1 MKNKES
7 SKIKITVI
15 TGYALVVMVMVIGLL
30 AVYHNLVDF
39 SNKKMKNEDL
49 SGMLIVGNTLSK
61 LYDIESGQ
69 NLFTAESAQ
78 QYFLRYD
85 SIVPE
90 IQQNLDSL
98 QQLSQD
104 PARVSKID
112 TIKFLIDGK
121 KENLQAMAILLDS
134 IGKAPRVNLQIE
146 SRYIPK
152 ELNREITDYLESK
165 NMTTPDRNAND
176 TSVVRGQRRGF
187 LDRVRDVFVASQDS
201 TIVIE
206 SKSVITENDYRLIVD
221 TIIHK
226 VRYSEKL
233 DLERQKQFQLALI
246 RRQAEMS
253 HTNRMLTARID
264 ELLKG
269 IEQEELRKSLQLII
283 DKEHALS
290 GSQNS
295 MLLVSTIALLI
306 ASLFALLFLLD
317 INKSQR
323 YRRQLEVSNKRI
335 TDLLAS
341 REKLMLTISHD
352 IKAPVSSILG
362 YIELMDS
369 RVDEK
374 KRAAWLHNMRLS
386 GEHVMQLVSTLLDFH
401 QLEAGT
407 WQLKESNFN
416 VHHLVQDTVS
426 SFKPLAVHK
435 GLAYVVEN
443 RLREEMTAFGDPY
456 VIRQVMGNIISN
468 AIKYTAK
475 GKIVITAGEE
485 VRDSFN
491 WLILSVSDTGTGI
504 DISDQ
509 QLIFREF
516 HRLEEDAGTNRHIEG
531 TGLGLAIT
539 KGFVDELH
547 GQIHLISEKG
557 EGSEFTVELPLQPEQ
572 KGDDNVTG
580 EHAAD
585 PEDITVL
592 LVDDDPVQL
601 MMLSE
606 MLHRKKINCVVESNP
621 DNVMNLLSERA
632 FDMLF
637 LDIQMPRINGMA
649 LAEKVRRMHE
659 GKEMP
664 VIALS
669 ARSDLSPA
677 NIQAAGFTDFLAK
690 PFSSNEL
697 YRFIDRYVKKNNRTT
712 EFQPDTQQPA
722 GTNGV
727 EALIAFIRDDKAASR
742 GILQSFIDETTENR
756 IQLETALTQK
766 NLQKA
771 GHLSHKMLP
780 LFRMMGDPS
789 AIDIMEQLEDRQ
801 RLSENEEAAILE
813 MIKKSVDEA
822 TALIKEMEK
831 E

>member
-1 MKNKES
+1 MKNKGT
-7 SKIKITVI
+7 SKIKFTVI
-15 TGYALVVMVMVIGLL
+15 TGYGLVVIVMAIGLL
-30 AVYHNLVDF
+30 AVYFNLVDF
-39 SNKKMKNEDL
+39 SNKKIKNEDL
-49 SGMLIVGNTLSK
+49 SGLLIVGNTLSK

-69 NLFTAESAQ
+69 NLFSAESAQ

-104 PARVSKID
+104 PGRVSKID

-134 IGKAPRVNLQIE
+134 IRKAPRVSLQIE
-146 SRYIPK
+146 SSYIPR
-152 ELNREITDYLESK
+152 ELNQEIIDYLESK
-165 NMTTPDRNAND
+165 NMTTPDRNTND
-176 TSVVRGQRRGF
+176 TSVVRGERRGF

-246 RRQAEMS
+246 RRQGEMS
-253 HTNRMLTARID
+253 HANRMLTARID

-283 DKEHALS
+283 DKEQALS
-290 GSQNS
+290 GSQKT

-306 ASLFALLFLLD
+306 ASFFALLFLVD

-323 YRRQLEVSNKRI
+323 YRRQLEASNKRI
-335 TDLLAS
+335 TELLAS

-362 YIELMDS
+362 YIELMDGRMDGQKS
-369 RVDEK
+369 E
-374 KRAAWLHNMRLS
+374 AYLHNMRLS

-416 VHHLVQDTVS
+416 VHHLVRETVS

-443 RLREEMTAFGDPY
+443 RLREELAAYGDPY

-468 AIKYTAK
+468 AIKYTDK

-485 VRDSFN
+485 IRGEHS
-491 WLILSVSDTGTGI
+491 WLTFSVSDTGAGI
-504 DISDQ
+504 DISEQ

-516 HRLEEDAGTNRHIEG
+516 HRLEDHGDTRMHIEG
-531 TGLGLAIT
+531 AGLGLAIT
-539 KGFVDELH
+539 KGFVEMLQGH
-547 GQIHLISEKG
+547 IHLISEKG
-557 EGSEFTVELPLQPEQ
+557 KGSEFIVELPLQPEH
-572 KGDDNVTG
+572 KGGDNVAG

-585 PEDITVL
+585 PEDISVL

-606 MLHRKKINCVVESNP
+606 MLRRKKINCVVEANP
-621 DNVMNLLSERA
+621 DNVLTLLNEKA
-632 FDMLF
+632 FDILF
-637 LDIQMPRINGMA
+637 LDIQMPQINGMA
-649 LAEKVRRMHE
+649 LAEKVRRLTDVE
-659 GKEMP
+659 EMP

-669 ARSDLSPA
+669 ARSDISPVD
-677 NIQAAGFTDFLAK
+677 IQAAGFTGFLAK
-690 PFSSNEL
+690 PFTSDDL
-697 YRFIDRYVKKNNRTT
+697 YRFIDRYVKKNNRETII
-712 EFQPDTQQPA
+712 QPGIQKPTD
-722 GTNGV
+722 NSGV
-727 EALIAFIRDDKAASR
+727 GALIAFVRDDRAASR

-756 IQLETALTQK
+756 NQLVTALAQK
-766 NLQKA
+766 NWKQA
-771 GHLSHKMLP
+771 GILAHKMLP
-780 LFRMMGDPS
+780 LFRMMGDQS
-789 AIDIMEQLEDRQ
+789 VIAVMEQLEANQ
-801 RLSENEEAAILE
+801 PLSEREKAALLQMLKE
-813 MIKKSVDEA
+813 SVDEA
-822 TALIKEMEK
+822 ANLKKEMGNE
-831 E
+831 